1 MYTVV
6 HGQDGMHTQL
16 VEGLGHFEQL
26 YEETAHVIF
35 DVRENI
41 TSLVKDMFE
50 ARTQWNTET
59 LIVVVQEAEIELMRL
74 LQILAQEGYTVI
86 LYVVTDKDISE
97 YVRQS
102 NSRMMIIAIPVE
114 GNLEEKL

>member
-1 MYTVV
+1 
-6 HGQDGMHTQL
+6 
-16 VEGLGHFEQL
+16 
-26 YEETAHVIF
+26 
-35 DVRENI
+35 
-41 TSLVKDMFE
+41 MFE

-114 GNLEEKL
+114 GNLEEIL